1 MIQLK
6 LEANGKYYYYDP
18 LEKLIIPNGYQLNE
32 NLQHQETQVSLRI
45 AYDSE
50 LHKILVENQNIP
62 AKLIDDNKI
71 LFTGT
76 IDSGISWTDNGNP
89 EPLDCFN
96 ITIFDNSGKL
106 QATTESEF
114 AMINKSLTEIIVA
127 ICDKCG
133 IICSRTTFPVDDP
146 IVPVFILP
154 VEKEF
159 YQPLSDLLF
168 EYGYAFG
175 FDNNGYFGLINL
187 AQPQSTTFHDDL
199 YEGVKFSRT
208 KKKYTGLSVTYG
220 QLVQKNNEQVF
231 FEGGDLD
238 AENKILPIV
247 IQPGAYYPWESDP
260 IIEADEGQVFQQF
273 AAGFAE
279 EKTLYNGE
287 KKYQRNNNSK
297 LIYTTNHELVQD
309 FSSNLTVDRK
319 EFSFTQ
325 ASIRFHNKSTTD
337 ATLKQLAIRATAYY
351 RQDQQIIL
359 GSGKKFEYQTNYLYD
374 KAKTDAF
381 VEILKKYFLGGNFK
395 ITFKTDAEFTP
406 GTKTKLN
413 TGLSGIT
420 ADVLILSCEK
430 DFDNENYTI
439 NAITIQDISLDE
451 KKYQTQKSMTAD
463 QRIQRTEY
471 TTTSIKTIQEEYY
484 QSTSRT
490 ELIGGKW
497 QTTPPTPST
506 NTYIWTRTH
515 FIYNDGSEVTTD
527 PISVSGEN
535 GDNLESVDVE
545 YAQNKSRTTAPT
557 TGWQTTAPTAKD
569 GYYTW
574 SRTKIKLKDKD
585 ATYTD
590 AVCITGDKG
599 NTGAKGEQGVKGE
612 QGAKGDKGDTGAKGD
627 KGATGEQGVRGSLEF
642 SGTEINSISDI
653 TEATYT
659 ITTASTGITSATM
672 PILVGDTYINVTTQD
687 VWICSTAGTPT
698 TAKWKYQGRRC
709 SDKDDSNK
717 FRMFTPA
724 TDNGTIPITATKSV
738 VKGEN
743 PFGKI
748 DDLLKITNTNGFA
761 ASTYTPYNKRTKI
774 DPKKTYRHVT
784 YIKQEDANYT
794 DLIGIERW
802 QTENSYCLSLSGS
815 PIDSAYFTSA
825 NNFGTLG
832 RWYMIVGYIV
842 ANGTT
847 TAPTDSGVYDMVT
860 KQKVREVTNY
870 QWKPNITHCT
880 NSGCLIRYTGSS
892 STKTG
897 TAYLYDVRLDEVN
910 GTEPTLNE
918 LLNLDTTTKSKG
930 TWKASTI
937 YNTGDIVYLN
947 GNSYICTTN
956 HTSGTSFST
965 TNWNLVASK
974 GADGKNAVSMTSAT
988 TPNGEYN
995 GQIGIW
1001 QGQVYSWNGTS
1012 WMLTSGMLPTDP
1024 VLHYSFDDMP
1034 DLPEGTNIFTGVLTG
1049 HTFSKEDI
1057 KGGYRFTLNGTD
1069 PYVQFRTVREAF
1081 DSLALCYR
1089 QKAISKTG
1097 GVYIAESYIFY
1108 TDGSFFSI
1116 KNYIPT
1122 PTKAENIVKTIIPCD
1137 RTKKIDFVRLDMFAG
1152 EGHSAVIDVTDIYI
1166 GDASY
1171 TTPVI
1176 DNTGNNYNATDVKG
1190 LVTKGVSGNSLRS
1203 FSAIDTGFTTKTLP
1217 LSANWSYSMWVN
1229 LESSRLLSKANEYG
1243 DYNAT
1248 YSGMATMLFGVNNT
1262 YNSYGIEILCD
1273 NMFSGTKTVAVK
1285 VFERNRNSSE
1295 QKSYVISSK
1304 IVDKGFVNITVSR
1317 DDSNTKIYCDGL
1329 FVGSFSKIKTDLEI
1343 DKVIGINVAGFQRS
1357 YYRTRPTDFVI
1368 DDFQIFDRPLSDQ
1381 EVLGLYLARG
1391 NTPKQYTMADY
1402 QLDNSSGK
1410 YYGYE
1415 KPAVPFKNDTYLNTT
1430 TGYLY
1435 EYDGVKWVAIT
1446 DVTDSRYNQA
1456 VNDMVA
1462 FAENNPTL
1470 PFLTARNAW
1479 IERLAVDGL
1488 LANKIATQELKIR
1501 DGGSIHS
1508 DNYNGTIQD
1517 GVITESGTEGWAIDS
1532 TGTAEFNNGVIKT
1545 PELNF
1550 YGVSGV
1556 QNNKIE
1562 DAFFLKSLFSDFG
1575 GGVYD
1580 NHIFRSNGVNT
1591 DLLFISS
1598 YIGTSYEMSFSGTL
1612 SVYLAKY
1619 ENIFIGVSCKSV
1631 TFKIVKTKVI
1641 RNKKSA
1647 FPSYTH
1653 EVMATQAFTENYSNN
1668 WVCGVSNKIIN
1679 INVDEGDLITCY
1691 IEGLY
1696 SGPLFEAATMY
1707 ANSITGDGM
1716 FTHESAMF
1724 LGKTNTLVKKLLL
1737 PSESV
1742 FNSAIIATKAS
1753 DINNIQGVGNFA
1765 KYVLIGNVLIQ
1776 WGQTLSYTVPPGRRF
1791 EEIINLPIA
1800 YISSGDVLGSG
1811 ATGLSGYN
1819 VIMSSSA
1826 KAVDGGVEYNESW
1839 ASRTNSSFKIRA
1851 YNRFENTTIEKWSLR
1866 WLTIGYIN

>member
-6 LEANGKYYYYDP
+6 LEANSKYYYYDP

-62 AKLIDDNKI
+62 AKLIDDDKI

-133 IICSRTTFPVDDP
+133 IVCRRTTFPVDDP

-154 VEKEF
+154 AEKEF

-199 YEGVKFSRT
+199 YTGVKFSRT

-220 QLVQKNNEQVF
+220 QLVKKNNEQVF

-297 LIYTTNHELVQD
+297 LIYTINHELVQD
-309 FSSNLTVDRK
+309 FSDNLTVDRK

-325 ASIRFHNKSTTD
+325 ASIRFHNSSTTD

-351 RQDQQIIL
+351 RQEQQIIL
-359 GSGKKFEYQTNYLYD
+359 GSGKKFEYQTNYIYD

-381 VEILKKYFLGGNFK
+381 VETLKKYFLGGNFK
-395 ITFKTDAEFTP
+395 ITFKTDTEFIP

-439 NAITIQDISLDE
+439 NAITIQDIILDE

-463 QRIQRTEY
+463 QLIQRTEY
-471 TTTSIKTIQEEYY
+471 TTTAIKTIQEEYY

-515 FIYNDGSEVTTD
+515 FIYNDGTEVTTA

-545 YAQNKSRTTAPT
+545 YAQTQSRTTAPT
-557 TGWQTTAPTAKD
+557 TGWQTTAPTTKD

-599 NTGAKGEQGVKGE
+599 EQGVKGDKGDKGEQGV
-612 QGAKGDKGDTGAKGD
+612 KGD

-642 SGTEINSISDI
+642 SGPEINAISDI

-687 VWICSTAGTPT
+687 VWICSTSGTPT

-709 SDKDDSNK
+709 SDKDDSNR

-724 TDNGTIPITATKSV
+724 TDNGTMQNSLTKSV

-748 DDLLKITNTNGFA
+748 DDLLKITNTNA
-761 ASTYTPYNKRTKI
+761 TSISNYTPYYRRTKI

-784 YIKQEDANYT
+784 YIKQEDANYI
-794 DLIGIERW
+794 DFIGITRW
-802 QTENSYCLSLSGS
+802 GIENFFCLSLSGS
-815 PIDSAYFTSA
+815 PIDAAYFTSA
-825 NNFGTLG
+825 SNFGTLG
-832 RWYMIVGYIV
+832 RWYMVVGYIV

-847 TAPTDSGVYDMVT
+847 TAPADSGVYDMVT
-860 KQKVREVTNY
+860 KQKVRNVLNY
-870 QWKPNITHCT
+870 QWKPNVTYC
-880 NSGCLIRYTGSS
+880 NNNGCLIRYTGGASA
-892 STKTG
+892 TTG

-930 TWKASTI
+930 TWAASTI
-937 YNTGDIVYLN
+937 YNTGDIVYIN
-947 GNSYICTTN
+947 GNSYICTAN

-965 TNWNLVASK
+965 TNWNLIASK
-974 GADGKNAVSMTSAT
+974 GADGKDGADGKNAISMTSAT

-1001 QGQVYSWNGTS
+1001 QGQVYQWNGTG
-1012 WMLTSGMLPTDP
+1012 WMLTSGILPTAP
-1024 VLHYSFDDMP
+1024 VLHYSFDELP
-1034 DLPEGTNIFTGVLTG
+1034 DLPDGTSILALTNG
-1049 HTFSKEDI
+1049 KTYDQINNWSI
-1057 KGGYRFTLNGTD
+1057 NGTILKEN
-1069 PYVQFRTVREAF
+1069 VNGNIRITSQVVNSGVFFRATSATANDVV
-1081 DSLALCYR
+1081 
-1089 QKAISKTG
+1089 K
-1097 GVYIAESYIFY
+1097 
-1108 TDGSFFSI
+1108 I
-1116 KNYIPT
+1116 KI
-1122 PTKAENIVKTIIPCD
+1122 KTISGTI
-1137 RTKKIDFVRLDMFAG
+1137 RNFGIEGYNTISNYESG
-1152 EGHSAVIDVTDIYI
+1152 EYVFPFDDSHKTFICYGNEGSVFEIEQLYI
-1166 GDASY
+1166 GDTSY
-1171 TTPVI
+1171 STPII
-1176 DNTGNNYNATDVKG
+1176 DNSGNNYNATT
-1190 LVTKGVSGNSLRS
+1190 TKGFSVQGISGKGYRTVTQGGVVAKPPFLLDSQFEYTVSAWVKRY
-1203 FSAIDTGFTTKTLP
+1203 DT
-1217 LSANWSYSMWVN
+1217 S
-1229 LESSRLLSKANEYG
+1229 
-1243 DYNAT
+1243 
-1248 YSGMATMLFGVNNT
+1248 
-1262 YNSYGIEILCD
+1262 
-1273 NMFSGTKTVAVK
+1273 VAVANNWDRYQISTFFLILHNYSEYQLDSRVDVYTK
-1285 VFERNRNSSE
+1285 EGEVNRYIAQLELPPKGEWFHYVAVVKDGTAAVYINGKHRNFKLEYKTTNFNKNTPNLLQIGKYYGETGYLIFDSE
-1295 QKSYVISSK
+1295 
-1304 IVDKGFVNITVSR
+1304 F
-1317 DDSNTKIYCDGL
+1317 
-1329 FVGSFSKIKTDLEI
+1329 
-1343 DKVIGINVAGFQRS
+1343 
-1357 YYRTRPTDFVI
+1357 
-1368 DDFQIFDRPLSDQ
+1368 DDFQIFDRALSEQ

-1415 KPAVPFKNDTYLNTT
+1415 KPAVPFLHDTYLNTT

-1446 DVTDSRYNQA
+1446 DVSDSRYNQA

-1462 FAENNPTL
+1462 FAAENPDL

-1479 IERLAVDGL
+1479 IKRLAVDGL
-1488 LANKIATQELKIR
+1488 LANEIATQELILR
-1501 DGGSIHS
+1501 
-1508 DNYNGTIQD
+1508 
-1517 GVITESGTEGWAIDS
+1517 E
-1532 TGTAEFNNGVIKT
+1532 NGVIKSSNYVEGQSGFLIT
-1545 PELNF
+1545 SDGNAEF
-1550 YGVSGV
+1550 YKGRFRGGLGNIKRLSTTNSIRLKVSGV
-1556 QNNKIE
+1556 TRLI
-1562 DAFFLKSLFSDFG
+1562 
-1575 GGVYD
+1575 
-1580 NHIFRSNGVNT
+1580 IFQQILIRGSGLPLSNELGRPIA
-1591 DLLFISS
+1591 DLLLTERID
-1598 YIGTSYEMSFSGTL
+1598 YKAGTVAMSGRRTS
-1612 SVYLAKY
+1612 
-1619 ENIFIGVSCKSV
+1619 
-1631 TFKIVKTKVI
+1631 
-1641 RNKKSA
+1641 
-1647 FPSYTH
+1647 
-1653 EVMATQAFTENYSNN
+1653 M
-1668 WVCGVSNKIIN
+1668 
-1679 INVDEGDLITCY
+1679 
-1691 IEGLY
+1691 
-1696 SGPLFEAATMY
+1696 
-1707 ANSITGDGM
+1707 TGD
-1716 FTHESAMF
+1716 FF
-1724 LGKTNTLVKKLLL
+1724 
-1737 PSESV
+1737 
-1742 FNSAIIATKAS
+1742 
-1753 DINNIQGVGNFA
+1753 
-1765 KYVLIGNVLIQ
+1765 
-1776 WGQTLSYTVPPGRRF
+1776 
-1791 EEIINLPIA
+1791 
-1800 YISSGDVLGSG
+1800 
-1811 ATGLSGYN
+1811 
-1819 VIMSSSA
+1819 
-1826 KAVDGGVEYNESW
+1826 
-1839 ASRTNSSFKIRA
+1839 
-1851 YNRFENTTIEKWSLR
+1851 TTIEAVNTLNEEGWIFPEIILQEPSTGEYEYWGCFEQLGPENI
-1866 WLTIGYIN
+1866 LIED

>member
-18 LEKLIIPNGYQLNE
+18 LEKLIIPSGYQLNE

-62 AKLIDDNKI
+62 AKLVDDDKI

-89 EPLDCFN
+89 EPLECFN

-114 AMINKSLTEIIVA
+114 AMINRSLTEIIVA

-133 IICSRTTFPVDDP
+133 IVCSRTTFPVDDP

-154 VEKEF
+154 AEKEF

-187 AQPQSTTFHDDL
+187 TQPQSTTFHDDL

-260 IIEADEGQVFQQF
+260 IIEEDEGQVYQQF

-287 KKYQRNNNSK
+287 KKYQRSNNSK
-297 LIYTTNHELVQD
+297 LIYTTNHELVPD
-309 FSSNLTVDRK
+309 YSDNLTVDRK

-325 ASIRFHNKSTTD
+325 ASIRFHNTSTTD

-351 RQDQQIIL
+351 RQEQQIIL

-381 VEILKKYFLGGNFK
+381 VETLKKYFLGGNFK

-406 GTKTKLN
+406 GTKIKLN
-413 TGLSGIT
+413 TGLSGIS

-471 TTTSIKTIQEEYY
+471 TTTAIKIIQEEYY

-497 QTTPPTPST
+497 QITPPTPST

-515 FIYNDGSEVTTD
+515 FIYNDGTEVTTD

-535 GDNLESVDVE
+535 GDNLESVDIE
-545 YAQNKSRTTAPT
+545 YAQNQSRTTAPT
-557 TGWQTTAPTAKD
+557 TGWQTTAPTSKD

-574 SRTKIKLKDKD
+574 SRTKIKLKNEE

-599 NTGAKGEQGVKGE
+599 EQGV
-612 QGAKGDKGDTGAKGD
+612 KGD
-627 KGATGEQGVRGSLEF
+627 KGATGEQGLRGSLEF
-642 SGTEINSISDI
+642 SGTEINAISDI

-687 VWICSTAGTPT
+687 VWICSTTGTPT

-724 TDNGTIPITATKSV
+724 TDNGAMQNSLTKSV

-748 DDLLKITNTNGFA
+748 DDLLKITNTNA
-761 ASTYTPYNKRTKI
+761 TSHSKYTPYYRRTKI
-774 DPKKTYRHVT
+774 DSKKTYRHVT
-784 YIKQEDANYT
+784 YIKQEDANYI
-794 DLIGIERW
+794 DYIGIASWEV
-802 QTENSYCLSLSGS
+802 ENFFCLSLSGS
-815 PIDSAYFTSA
+815 PINSAYFTSA
-825 NNFGTLG
+825 INFGTLG
-832 RWYMIVGYIV
+832 RWYMVVGYIV

-847 TAPTDSGVYDMVT
+847 TAPADSGIYDMVT
-860 KQKVREVTNY
+860 KQKVGDVNNF
-870 QWKPNITHCT
+870 QWKPNVTYC
-880 NSGCLIRYTGSS
+880 NNNGCLIRYTEGA

-910 GTEPTLNE
+910 GKEPTLNE

-930 TWKASTI
+930 TWKASTV

-947 GNSYICTTN
+947 GNSYICTAN

-965 TNWNLVASK
+965 TNWNLIASK
-974 GADGKNAVSMTSAT
+974 GADGKNAITMTSAT

-1001 QGQVYSWNGTS
+1001 QGQVYQWNGTG
-1012 WMLTSGMLPTDP
+1012 WMLTSGILPTDP
-1024 VLHYSFDDMP
+1024 VLHYSFDDLPNFP
-1034 DLPEGTNIFTGVLTG
+1034 DGGNIVYAKDKNWTGTDSFTGNATISVENGCLVLDG
-1049 HTFSKEDI
+1049 
-1057 KGGYRFTLNGTD
+1057 KGIDSYAYRFFVTHSNCYVKIKMSYDTSGSVKVYENVTGDSFLTTLNFAANEEKTVILKLSNNNRLVGFS
-1069 PYVQFRTVREAF
+1069 QFSGKITVKE
-1081 DSLALCYR
+1081 L
-1089 QKAISKTG
+1089 
-1097 GVYIAESYIFY
+1097 
-1108 TDGSFFSI
+1108 
-1116 KNYIPT
+1116 
-1122 PTKAENIVKTIIPCD
+1122 
-1137 RTKKIDFVRLDMFAG
+1137 
-1152 EGHSAVIDVTDIYI
+1152 YI

-1171 TTPVI
+1171 TTPII
-1176 DNTGNNYNATDVKG
+1176 DNSGNNHTATDVKG
-1190 LVTKGVSGNSLRS
+1190 LVTKGVSGKCFNFNGVNSSFITQAPSLGGEIS
-1203 FSAIDTGFTTKTLP
+1203 FSFWIKLQNKGHTGTICQSCLIVGAGFSIFYLENIIRFDYGGSQAKFGNFVPEMEKLYHITITQSATQKTLF
-1217 LSANWSYSMWVN
+1217 V
-1229 LESSRLLSKANEYG
+1229 
-1243 DYNAT
+1243 D
-1248 YSGMATMLFGVNNT
+1248 GVKIQQIT
-1262 YNSYGIEILCD
+1262 
-1273 NMFSGTKTVAVK
+1273 
-1285 VFERNRNSSE
+1285 
-1295 QKSYVISSK
+1295 SK
-1304 IVDKGFVNITVSR
+1304 IL
-1317 DDSNTKIYCDGL
+1317 NTEYSQYMWFGL
-1329 FVGSFSKIKTDLEI
+1329 SGNNANK
-1343 DKVIGINVAGFQRS
+1343 
-1357 YYRTRPTDFVI
+1357 PTLSGNPLQCSL
-1368 DDFQIFDRPLSDQ
+1368 DDFKIFDRALSDQ

-1415 KPAVPFKNDTYLNTT
+1415 KPAVPFKNDTYLDTT

-1446 DVTDSRYNQA
+1446 DVSDSRYNQA
-1456 VNDMVA
+1456 VNDMIA

-1479 IERLAVDGL
+1479 IERLAVNGL
-1488 LANKIATQELKIR
+1488 LANKIATQKLILRENGAIK
-1501 DGGSIHS
+1501 SS
-1508 DNYNGTIQD
+1508 NYVEG
-1517 GVITESGTEGWAIDS
+1517 ESGFLINS
-1532 TGTAEFNNGVIKT
+1532 NGTAEFHTGRFRGGLGTVLKLSETDIVELKFHGIKRI
-1545 PELNF
+1545 
-1550 YGVSGV
+1550 S
-1556 QNNKIE
+1556 
-1562 DAFFLKSLFSDFG
+1562 
-1575 GGVYD
+1575 
-1580 NHIFRSNGVNT
+1580 IFREIITSSNNSPISNELGRPVGE
-1591 DLLFISS
+1591 LLLTERID
-1598 YIGTSYEMSFSGTL
+1598 YKSGTTEIYSRTTTAAGRLYDYVEISMGTDGNWKFPILEFDPPQL
-1612 SVYLAKY
+1612 S
-1619 ENIFIGVSCKSV
+1619 S
-1631 TFKIVKTKVI
+1631 
-1641 RNKKSA
+1641 
-1647 FPSYTH
+1647 
-1653 EVMATQAFTENYSNN
+1653 
-1668 WVCGVSNKIIN
+1668 
-1679 INVDEGDLITCY
+1679 
-1691 IEGLY
+1691 
-1696 SGPLFEAATMY
+1696 
-1707 ANSITGDGM
+1707 
-1716 FTHESAMF
+1716 
-1724 LGKTNTLVKKLLL
+1724 
-1737 PSESV
+1737 
-1742 FNSAIIATKAS
+1742 
-1753 DINNIQGVGNFA
+1753 
-1765 KYVLIGNVLIQ
+1765 
-1776 WGQTLSYTVPPGRRF
+1776 LSYVYWGCIEQIGP
-1791 EEIINLPIA
+1791 EE
-1800 YISSGDVLGSG
+1800 VQ
-1811 ATGLSGYN
+1811 
-1819 VIMSSSA
+1819 
-1826 KAVDGGVEYNESW
+1826 
-1839 ASRTNSSFKIRA
+1839 
-1851 YNRFENTTIEKWSLR
+1851 
-1866 WLTIGYIN
+1866 

>member
-6 LEANGKYYYYDP
+6 LEANSKYYYYDP

-62 AKLIDDNKI
+62 AKLIDGDKI

-89 EPLDCFN
+89 EPLECFN
-96 ITIFDNSGKL
+96 ITIFDNTGKL

-133 IICSRTTFPVDDP
+133 IVCSRTNFPADDP

-154 VEKEF
+154 AEKEF

-187 AQPQSTTFHDDL
+187 AQPQSATFNEDL
-199 YEGVKFSRT
+199 YAGVKFSRT

-309 FSSNLTVDRK
+309 YSDNLTVDRK

-325 ASIRFHNKSTTD
+325 ASIRFHNTSASD

-351 RQDQQIIL
+351 RQEQQIIL

-395 ITFKTDAEFTP
+395 ITFKTDVEFTP
-406 GTKTKLN
+406 GTKTKIN

-430 DFDNENYTI
+430 DFDNENYTV

-451 KKYQTQKSMTAD
+451 KKYQTQKSMTPD
-463 QRIQRTEY
+463 QLIQRTEF
-471 TTTSIKTIQEEYY
+471 TTTAIKTIQEEYY
-484 QSTSRT
+484 LSTSRT

-497 QTTPPTPST
+497 QTTPPTPSA
-506 NTYIWTRTH
+506 NTYIWTRTQ
-515 FIYNDGSEVTTD
+515 FIYDDGTEVTTD

-535 GDNLESVDVE
+535 GDNIESVDVE
-545 YAQNKSRTTAPT
+545 YAQNQSRTTAPT

-574 SRTKIKLKDKD
+574 SRTKLKLKNED

-599 NTGAKGEQGVKGE
+599 
-612 QGAKGDKGDTGAKGD
+612 D
-627 KGATGEQGVRGSLEF
+627 QGVRGSLEF
-642 SGTEINSISDI
+642 SGTEINAISNI

-709 SDKDDSNK
+709 SDKDDSNR

-724 TDNGTIPITATKSV
+724 TDNGTMQSSLTKSV

-748 DDLLKITNTNGFA
+748 DDLLKITNTNGIA
-761 ASTYTPYNKRTKI
+761 YSKYTPYSRRTKI

-784 YIKQEDANYT
+784 YIKQEDVNYI
-794 DLIGIERW
+794 DVIGIGEW
-802 QTENSYCLSLSGS
+802 EKENSFCLSLSGS
-815 PIDSAYFTSA
+815 TINSAYFTNA

-832 RWYMIVGYIV
+832 RWYMVVGYIV

-847 TAPTDSGVYDMVT
+847 TAPSDSGVYDMVT
-860 KQKVREVTNY
+860 KQKVRRVENY
-870 QWKPNITHCT
+870 QWKPNVTYCT
-880 NSGCLIRYTGSS
+880 NSGCLIRYTDSA

-930 TWKASTI
+930 TWTASTI

-947 GNSYICTTN
+947 GNSYICTVN

-965 TNWNLVASK
+965 TNWNLIASK
-974 GADGKNAVSMTSAT
+974 GADGKNAITLTSAT

-1012 WMLTSGMLPTDP
+1012 WVLTSGILPTDP
-1024 VLHYSFDDMP
+1024 VLHYSFDDLP
-1034 DLPEGTNIFTGVLTG
+1034 DLPDGTSVIN
-1049 HTFSKEDI
+1049 KD
-1057 KGGYRFTLNGTD
+1057 KN
-1069 PYVQFRTVREAF
+1069 F
-1081 DSLALCYR
+1081 D
-1089 QKAISKTG
+1089 
-1097 GVYIAESYIFY
+1097 
-1108 TDGSFFSI
+1108 
-1116 KNYIPT
+1116 
-1122 PTKAENIVKTIIPCD
+1122 
-1137 RTKKIDFVRLDMFAG
+1137 
-1152 EGHSAVIDVTDIYI
+1152 
-1166 GDASY
+1166 
-1171 TTPVI
+1171 
-1176 DNTGNNYNATDVKG
+1176 
-1190 LVTKGVSGNSLRS
+1190 VS
-1203 FSAIDTGFTTKTLP
+1203 
-1217 LSANWSYSMWVN
+1217 
-1229 LESSRLLSKANEYG
+1229 
-1243 DYNAT
+1243 
-1248 YSGMATMLFGVNNT
+1248 
-1262 YNSYGIEILCD
+1262 
-1273 NMFSGTKTVAVK
+1273 
-1285 VFERNRNSSE
+1285 
-1295 QKSYVISSK
+1295 
-1304 IVDKGFVNITVSR
+1304 
-1317 DDSNTKIYCDGL
+1317 
-1329 FVGSFSKIKTDLEI
+1329 
-1343 DKVIGINVAGFQRS
+1343 
-1357 YYRTRPTDFVI
+1357 
-1368 DDFQIFDRPLSDQ
+1368 
-1381 EVLGLYLARG
+1381 
-1391 NTPKQYTMADY
+1391 
-1402 QLDNSSGK
+1402 
-1410 YYGYE
+1410 
-1415 KPAVPFKNDTYLNTT
+1415 DTYL
-1430 TGYLY
+1430 L
-1435 EYDGVKWVAIT
+1435 
-1446 DVTDSRYNQA
+1446 R
-1456 VNDMVA
+1456 
-1462 FAENNPTL
+1462 
-1470 PFLTARNAW
+1470 
-1479 IERLAVDGL
+1479 
-1488 LANKIATQELKIR
+1488 
-1501 DGGSIHS
+1501 
-1508 DNYNGTIQD
+1508 
-1517 GVITESGTEGWAIDS
+1517 
-1532 TGTAEFNNGVIKT
+1532 GTA
-1545 PELNF
+1545 
-1550 YGVSGV
+1550 S
-1556 QNNKIE
+1556 
-1562 DAFFLKSLFSDFG
+1562 
-1575 GGVYD
+1575 
-1580 NHIFRSNGVNT
+1580 
-1591 DLLFISS
+1591 
-1598 YIGTSYEMSFSGTL
+1598 
-1612 SVYLAKY
+1612 
-1619 ENIFIGVSCKSV
+1619 
-1631 TFKIVKTKVI
+1631 
-1641 RNKKSA
+1641 
-1647 FPSYTH
+1647 
-1653 EVMATQAFTENYSNN
+1653 
-1668 WVCGVSNKIIN
+1668 
-1679 INVDEGDLITCY
+1679 
-1691 IEGLY
+1691 
-1696 SGPLFEAATMY
+1696 
-1707 ANSITGDGM
+1707 
-1716 FTHESAMF
+1716 
-1724 LGKTNTLVKKLLL
+1724 
-1737 PSESV
+1737 
-1742 FNSAIIATKAS
+1742 
-1753 DINNIQGVGNFA
+1753 
-1765 KYVLIGNVLIQ
+1765 
-1776 WGQTLSYTVPPGRRF
+1776 
-1791 EEIINLPIA
+1791 
-1800 YISSGDVLGSG
+1800 
-1811 ATGLSGYN
+1811 
-1819 VIMSSSA
+1819 
-1826 KAVDGGVEYNESW
+1826 
-1839 ASRTNSSFKIRA
+1839 
-1851 YNRFENTTIEKWSLR
+1851 IEKSEILSF
-1866 WLTIGYIN
+1866 YFDC

>member
-18 LEKLIIPNGYQLNE
+18 LEKLIIPNGYQINE

-62 AKLIDDNKI
+62 AKLIDDDKI

-89 EPLDCFN
+89 EPLECFN
-96 ITIFDNSGKL
+96 ITIFDNTGKL

-133 IICSRTTFPVDDP
+133 IVCSRTTFPEEDP

-154 VEKEF
+154 AEKEF

-309 FSSNLTVDRK
+309 FSDNLTVDRK

-325 ASIRFHNKSTTD
+325 ASVRFHNTSTTD

-351 RQDQQIIL
+351 RQEQQIIL

-374 KAKTDAF
+374 KEKTDAF

-471 TTTSIKTIQEEYY
+471 TTTAIKTIQEEYY

-515 FIYNDGSEVTTD
+515 FIYNDGTEVTTD

-535 GDNLESVDVE
+535 GDNIESVDVE
-545 YAQNKSRTTAPT
+545 YSQNQSRTTAPT

-574 SRTKIKLKDKD
+574 SRTKIKLKNEV
-585 ATYTD
+585 AIYTD

-599 NTGAKGEQGVKGE
+599 EQGVKGDKGEQGV
-612 QGAKGDKGDTGAKGD
+612 KGDKGDTGAKGVKGD
-627 KGATGEQGVRGSLEF
+627 KGDTGAKGVRGSLEF
-642 SGTEINSISDI
+642 SGTEINAISDI

-709 SDKDDSNK
+709 SDKDDSNR

-724 TDNGTIPITATKSV
+724 TDNGSMQNTLTKSV

-748 DDLLKITNTNGFA
+748 DDLLKITNTKGIA
-761 ASTYTPYNKRTKI
+761 ASNYTPYNKRTKI

-794 DLIGIERW
+794 DYIGIAGY
-802 QTENSYCLSLSGS
+802 QSENSFCLSLSGS
-815 PIDSAYFTSA
+815 PISGAYFIKT

-832 RWYMIVGYIV
+832 KWYMVVGYIV

-860 KQKVREVTNY
+860 KQKVRDVTNF
-870 QWKPNITHCT
+870 QWKPNVTYCT
-880 NSGCLIRYTGSS
+880 NSGCLIRYSESAATKIGS
-892 STKTG
+892 
-897 TAYLYDVRLDEVN
+897 AYLYDVRLDEVN

-930 TWKASTI
+930 TWKASTV

-947 GNSYICTTN
+947 GNSYICTAN

-965 TNWNLVASK
+965 TNWNLIASK
-974 GADGKNAVSMTSAT
+974 GADGKDGADGKNAVTMTSAT

-1001 QGQVYSWNGTS
+1001 QGQLYKWNGTS
-1012 WMLTSGMLPTDP
+1012 WVLTSGILPTDP
-1024 VLHYSFDDMP
+1024 VLHYSFDDLP
-1034 DLPEGTNIFTGVLTG
+1034 DGT
-1049 HTFSKEDI
+1049 S
-1057 KGGYRFTLNGTD
+1057 
-1069 PYVQFRTVREAF
+1069 
-1081 DSLALCYR
+1081 
-1089 QKAISKTG
+1089 
-1097 GVYIAESYIFY
+1097 
-1108 TDGSFFSI
+1108 
-1116 KNYIPT
+1116 
-1122 PTKAENIVKTIIPCD
+1122 
-1137 RTKKIDFVRLDMFAG
+1137 
-1152 EGHSAVIDVTDIYI
+1152 VI
-1166 GDASY
+1166 
-1171 TTPVI
+1171 I

-1190 LVTKGVSGNSLRS
+1190 LVTKGISGKGFYFNGVNSSFLTRAPSLGGEISFSFWIKLQNKGYTGTICQSRLVVGEGFSIFYFNNILRFDYCGGQARFDKFVPEIEKLYHIVITQSATDKTLFVDGVKIQQVASSLADAEYSQYMWFGLSGNS
-1203 FSAIDTGFTTKTLP
+1203 ANKPTLSNNP
-1217 LSANWSYSMWVN
+1217 L
-1229 LESSRLLSKANEYG
+1229 
-1243 DYNAT
+1243 
-1248 YSGMATMLFGVNNT
+1248 
-1262 YNSYGIEILCD
+1262 
-1273 NMFSGTKTVAVK
+1273 
-1285 VFERNRNSSE
+1285 
-1295 QKSYVISSK
+1295 Q
-1304 IVDKGFVNITVSR
+1304 
-1317 DDSNTKIYCDGL
+1317 
-1329 FVGSFSKIKTDLEI
+1329 GSL
-1343 DKVIGINVAGFQRS
+1343 
-1357 YYRTRPTDFVI
+1357 
-1368 DDFQIFDRPLSDQ
+1368 DDFQIFDRALSDQ

-1391 NTPKQYTMADY
+1391 NTPKQYTFADY

-1415 KPAVPFKNDTYLNTT
+1415 KPAVPFLHDTYLNTT

-1435 EYDGVKWVAIT
+1435 EYNGVKWGAIT

-1462 FAENNPTL
+1462 FATNNPTL

-1479 IERLAVDGL
+1479 LERLAVDGL
-1488 LANKIATQELKIR
+1488 LANKIATQELILQEKGAIKSSNYVEGESGFLINSNGNAEFYTGR
-1501 DGGSIHS
+1501 FRGGL
-1508 DNYNGTIQD
+1508 GTILKLSETD
-1517 GVITESGTEGWAIDS
+1517 IVELKFHGIKRITIFREIITSSNDSPISNELGRPVGELLLTERIDYKSGTTEIYSRTTTAAGRLYDYVEIS
-1532 TGTAEFNNGVIKT
+1532 MGTDGNWKFPILEFD
-1545 PELNF
+1545 PP
-1550 YGVSGV
+1550 
-1556 QNNKIE
+1556 
-1562 DAFFLKSLFSDFG
+1562 SL
-1575 GGVYD
+1575 
-1580 NHIFRSNGVNT
+1580 
-1591 DLLFISS
+1591 SS
-1598 YIGTSYEMSFSGTL
+1598 
-1612 SVYLAKY
+1612 
-1619 ENIFIGVSCKSV
+1619 
-1631 TFKIVKTKVI
+1631 
-1641 RNKKSA
+1641 
-1647 FPSYTH
+1647 
-1653 EVMATQAFTENYSNN
+1653 
-1668 WVCGVSNKIIN
+1668 
-1679 INVDEGDLITCY
+1679 
-1691 IEGLY
+1691 
-1696 SGPLFEAATMY
+1696 
-1707 ANSITGDGM
+1707 
-1716 FTHESAMF
+1716 
-1724 LGKTNTLVKKLLL
+1724 
-1737 PSESV
+1737 
-1742 FNSAIIATKAS
+1742 
-1753 DINNIQGVGNFA
+1753 
-1765 KYVLIGNVLIQ
+1765 
-1776 WGQTLSYTVPPGRRF
+1776 LSYVYWGC
-1791 EEIINLPIA
+1791 
-1800 YISSGDVLGSG
+1800 
-1811 ATGLSGYN
+1811 
-1819 VIMSSSA
+1819 
-1826 KAVDGGVEYNESW
+1826 
-1839 ASRTNSSFKIRA
+1839 
-1851 YNRFENTTIEKWSLR
+1851 IEQ
-1866 WLTIGYIN
+1866 IGPEKVQ

>member
-6 LEANGKYYYYDP
+6 LEANSKYYYYDP

-62 AKLIDDNKI
+62 AKLIDDDKI
-71 LFTGT
+71 LFTGI

-89 EPLDCFN
+89 EPLECFN

-114 AMINKSLTEIIVA
+114 AMINKSLTEIIVS

-133 IICSRTTFPVDDP
+133 IVCSRTNFPVDDP

-154 VEKEF
+154 AEKEF

-187 AQPQSTTFHDDL
+187 AQPQSTTFYDDL
-199 YEGVKFSRT
+199 YTGVKFSRT

-247 IQPGAYYPWESDP
+247 IQPGTYYPWESDP

-309 FSSNLTVDRK
+309 FSDNLTVDRK

-325 ASIRFHNKSTTD
+325 ASIRFHNTSATD

-351 RQDQQIIL
+351 RQEQQIIL

-395 ITFKTDAEFTP
+395 ITFKTDTEFTP

-413 TGLSGIT
+413 TGISGIT

-451 KKYQTQKSMTAD
+451 KKYQTQKSMTPD
-463 QRIQRTEY
+463 QLIQRTEF
-471 TTTSIKTIQEEYY
+471 TTTAIKTIQEEYY
-484 QSTSRT
+484 LSTSRT

-497 QTTPPTPST
+497 QTTPPTPSA
-506 NTYIWTRTH
+506 NTYIWTRTQ
-515 FIYNDGSEVTTD
+515 FIYDDGTEVTTD

-535 GDNLESVDVE
+535 GDNIESVDVE
-545 YAQNKSRTTAPT
+545 YAQNQSRTTAPT

-574 SRTKIKLKDKD
+574 SRTKLKLKDKD

-599 NTGAKGEQGVKGE
+599 NTG
-612 QGAKGDKGDTGAKGD
+612 
-627 KGATGEQGVRGSLEF
+627 EQGVRGSLEF
-642 SGTEINSISDI
+642 SGTEINAISNI

-698 TAKWKYQGRRC
+698 TAKWKYHGRRC
-709 SDKDDSNK
+709 SDKDDTNR

-724 TDNGTIPITATKSV
+724 TDNGTMERTLTKSV

-748 DDLLKITNTNGFA
+748 DDLLKITNTKGTA
-761 ASTYTPYNKRTKI
+761 ASRYTPYNKRTKI

-794 DLIGIERW
+794 DFIGIARW
-802 QTENSYCLSLSGS
+802 ESENSFCLTLSGS
-815 PIDSAYFTSA
+815 PTNAAYFTSA

-847 TAPTDSGVYDMVT
+847 TAPDDSGIYDMVT
-860 KQKVREVTNY
+860 KQKVGKVTNY
-870 QWKPNITHCT
+870 QWKPNATYS
-880 NSGCLIRYTGSS
+880 NNNGCLIRYTGGASA
-892 STKTG
+892 TTG
-897 TAYLYDVRLDEVN
+897 TVYLYDVRLDEVN

-930 TWKASTI
+930 TWTASTV

-947 GNSYICTTN
+947 GNSYICTAN

-974 GADGKNAVSMTSAT
+974 GADGKNAITMTSAT

-1001 QGQVYSWNGTS
+1001 RGQIYSWNGTD
-1012 WMLTSGMLPTDP
+1012 WVLTSGILPTDA
-1024 VLHYSFDDMP
+1024 VLHYSFDELP
-1034 DLPEGTNIFTGVLTG
+1034 DIPNGTNNFTGVIVGNSST
-1049 HTFSKEDI
+1049 KEDI
-1057 KGGYRFTLNGTD
+1057 KGGYRFTLNGID
-1069 PYVQFRTVREAF
+1069 PYIHFRTNIGAVE
-1081 DSLALCYR
+1081 SLSLCYR

-1097 GVYIAESYIFY
+1097 GAYSNEAYVFYIDSSYSNIR
-1108 TDGSFFSI
+1108 
-1116 KNYIPT
+1116 NYIPV
-1122 PTKAENIVKTIIPCD
+1122 PTESENIVRAVIPCD
-1137 RTKKIDFVRLDMFAG
+1137 KTKTVAYIRLDMFAG
-1152 EGHSAVIDVTDIYI
+1152 EGQSAVIDVTDMYI

-1176 DNTGNNYNATDVKG
+1176 DNSGNNHNATEVKG
-1190 LVTKGVSGNSLRS
+1190 LVTKGVSGKALFWLKGKNAISCQNVVKNKNTNFS
-1203 FSAIDTGFTTKTLP
+1203 FAVWAKVTEIGEFGILGSRTGTLSNGWG
-1217 LSANWSYSMWVN
+1217 LIAGGIFY
-1229 LESSRLLSKANEYG
+1229 LSKNQLQFNAPVQIPKDNAFHLVVG
-1243 DYNAT
+1243 VYNNI
-1248 YSGMATMLFGVNNT
+1248 TMT
-1262 YNSYGIEILCD
+1262 SYLDGQ
-1273 NMFSGTKTVAVK
+1273 K
-1285 VFERNRNSSE
+1285 SSE
-1295 QKSYVISSK
+1295 RTITLFEGEQ
-1304 IVDKGFVNITVSR
+1304 DDDNIYLGAVFGGQG
-1317 DDSNTKIYCDGL
+1317 SNFDGSL
-1329 FVGSFSKIKTDLEI
+1329 
-1343 DKVIGINVAGFQRS
+1343 
-1357 YYRTRPTDFVI
+1357 
-1368 DDFQIFDRPLSDQ
+1368 DDFQIFDRALSDQ

-1415 KPAVPFKNDTYLNTT
+1415 KPAVPFKNDTYLDTT

-1435 EYDGVKWVAIT
+1435 EYDGINWVAIT
-1446 DVTDSRYNQA
+1446 DVSDPRYNQA
-1456 VNDMVA
+1456 INDMIA
-1462 FAENNPTL
+1462 FATENPDL
-1470 PFLTARNAW
+1470 PFITARNVW

-1488 LANKIATQELKIR
+1488 LANKIATKMLTVR
-1501 DGGSIHS
+1501 DKGVIKSE
-1508 DNYNGTIQD
+1508 NYNGTINEN
-1517 GVITESGTEGWAIDS
+1517 GNITAYGSAGWAID
-1532 TGTAEFNNGVIKT
+1532 
-1545 PELNF
+1545 
-1550 YGVSGV
+1550 
-1556 QNNKIE
+1556 NKG
-1562 DAFFLKSLFSDFG
+1562 KSDF
-1575 GGVYD
+1575 
-1580 NHIFRSNGVNT
+1580 
-1591 DLLFISS
+1591 
-1598 YIGTSYEMSFSGTL
+1598 
-1612 SVYLAKY
+1612 
-1619 ENIFIGVSCKSV
+1619 
-1631 TFKIVKTKVI
+1631 
-1641 RNKKSA
+1641 
-1647 FPSYTH
+1647 
-1653 EVMATQAFTENYSNN
+1653 
-1668 WVCGVSNKIIN
+1668 IN
-1679 INVDEGDLITCY
+1679 INATGGNFNNVSVSGFIGAKGLDFILDPGE
-1691 IEGLY
+1691 IEQ
-1696 SGPLFEAATMY
+1696 F
-1707 ANSITGDGM
+1707 
-1716 FTHESAMF
+1716 F
-1724 LGKTNTLVKKLLL
+1724 LSHIVQG
-1737 PSESV
+1737 
-1742 FNSAIIATKAS
+1742 
-1753 DINNIQGVGNFA
+1753 GVGGEHGQYIVIPFKGKV
-1765 KYVLIGNVLIQ
+1765 KYRMEMYDHSNTGIGN
-1776 WGQTLSYTVPPGRRF
+1776 TVYNFYLNGNIYKSFAYPKSDEWHIF
-1791 EEIINLPIA
+1791 EGEINLNF
-1800 YISSGDVLGSG
+1800 GDELKC
-1811 ATGLSGYN
+1811 
-1819 VIMSSSA
+1819 IMENA
-1826 KAVDGGVEYNESW
+1826 GGRVSY
-1839 ASRTNSSFKIRA
+1839 AFFYT
-1851 YNRFENTTIEKWSLR
+1851 RFYADSENYFLNM
-1866 WLTIGYIN
+1866 INKSQIKEIDE

>member
-6 LEANGKYYYYDP
+6 LEANSKYYYYDP

-32 NLQHQETQVSLRI
+32 NLQHQENQVSLRI

-62 AKLIDDNKI
+62 AKLVDGDKI

-127 ICDKCG
+127 ICDNCG
-133 IICSRTTFPVDDP
+133 IVCSRTTFPVDDP

-154 VEKEF
+154 EGKEF

-187 AQPQSTTFHDDL
+187 TQPQSATFHDDL
-199 YEGVKFSRT
+199 YTCVKFSRT

-220 QLVQKNNEQVF
+220 QLVQKNNEQIF

-309 FSSNLTVDRK
+309 FSDNLTVDRK

-325 ASIRFHNKSTTD
+325 ASIRFHNRSTTD

-351 RQDQQIIL
+351 RQEQQIIL

-463 QRIQRTEY
+463 QLIQRTEY
-471 TTTSIKTIQEEYY
+471 TTTAIKTIQEEYY
-484 QSTSRT
+484 LSTSRT

-497 QTTPPTPST
+497 QTIPPTPST
-506 NTYIWTRTH
+506 NTYIWTRTQ
-515 FIYNDGSEVTTD
+515 FIYNDGTEVTTD

-535 GDNLESVDVE
+535 GDNIDSVDVE
-545 YAQNKSRTTAPT
+545 YAQNQSRTTAPT
-557 TGWQTTAPTAKD
+557 IDWQTTAPTAKD

-574 SRTKIKLKDKD
+574 SRTKIKLKNKD

-599 NTGAKGEQGVKGE
+599 NTGEQGVKG
-612 QGAKGDKGDTGAKGD
+612 D
-627 KGATGEQGVRGSLEF
+627 TGEQGVRGSLEF

-687 VWICSTAGTPT
+687 VWICSTVGTPT

-709 SDKDDSNK
+709 SDKDDSNR

-724 TDNGTIPITATKSV
+724 TDNGTMQSSLTKSV

-748 DDLLKITNTNGFA
+748 DDLLKITNTNGTEN
-761 ASTYTPYNKRTKI
+761 SKYTPYNRRTKI
-774 DPKKTYRHVT
+774 DPKKTYRYVT

-794 DLIGIERW
+794 DYIGIATWES
-802 QTENSYCLSLSGS
+802 ENSFCLSLSGS
-815 PIDSAYFTSA
+815 PINSAYFTSA

-832 RWYMIVGYIV
+832 KWYMIVGYIV

-860 KQKVREVTNY
+860 KQKVRDVTNY
-870 QWKPNITHCT
+870 QWKSNVAYCT
-880 NSGCLIRYTGSS
+880 NSGCLIRYATSAS
-892 STKTG
+892 AKTG
-897 TAYLYDVRLDEVN
+897 TAFLYDIRLDEVN

-930 TWKASTI
+930 AWASSTV

-947 GNSYICTTN
+947 GNSYICTAN

-965 TNWNLVASK
+965 TNWNLIASK
-974 GADGKNAVSMTSAT
+974 GADGKNAITMTSAT
-988 TPNGEYN
+988 TPAGEYN

-1001 QGQVYSWNGTS
+1001 RGQVYQWNGTS
-1012 WMLTSGMLPTDP
+1012 WVLTSGLLPTDP
-1024 VLHYSFDDMP
+1024 VLHYSFDELP
-1034 DLPEGTNIFTGVLTG
+1034 DIPDGGTVIYAKNKDWVTTDSFLGTATTSVENGCLVLDGKGVDSYVFRGFATHSGCCLKIKMSYDTSGVVQVYENVTADSVLTTLKFAANEEKTVILKLSNNNRIVG
-1049 HTFSKEDI
+1049 LAGFKGKITIKE
-1057 KGGYRFTLNGTD
+1057 F
-1069 PYVQFRTVREAF
+1069 
-1081 DSLALCYR
+1081 
-1089 QKAISKTG
+1089 
-1097 GVYIAESYIFY
+1097 
-1108 TDGSFFSI
+1108 
-1116 KNYIPT
+1116 
-1122 PTKAENIVKTIIPCD
+1122 
-1137 RTKKIDFVRLDMFAG
+1137 
-1152 EGHSAVIDVTDIYI
+1152 YI
-1166 GDASY
+1166 GDAEY
-1171 TTPVI
+1171 KIPII
-1176 DNTGNNYNATDVKG
+1176 DNSGNDNNATATRGIVTHGINNNGLFLNNQVSGSSFKIPNNFTVSLWCKAENNTNG
-1190 LVTKGVSGNSLRS
+1190 LVQNIIYTNIPAFILRNGASWGNYLMYHVYTQKEDGSY
-1203 FSAIDTGFTTKTLP
+1203 DETGRPFIPNGGLLP
-1217 LSANWSYSMWVN
+1217 ANVWVN
-1229 LESSRLLSKANEYG
+1229 LVITKKDNIIKCYYNGELKKIDTRETGVLADHSS
-1243 DYNAT
+1243 
-1248 YSGMATMLFGVNNT
+1248 LFIGKETNT
-1262 YNSYGIEILCD
+1262 RGQ
-1273 NMFSGTKTVAVK
+1273 T
-1285 VFERNRNSSE
+1285 
-1295 QKSYVISSK
+1295 
-1304 IVDKGFVNITVSR
+1304 
-1317 DDSNTKIYCDGL
+1317 
-1329 FVGSFSKIKTDLEI
+1329 
-1343 DKVIGINVAGFQRS
+1343 
-1357 YYRTRPTDFVI
+1357 I
-1368 DDFQIFDRPLSDQ
+1368 DDLQIFNRALSDQ

-1391 NTPKQYTMADY
+1391 NTPKQYTFADY

-1415 KPAVPFKNDTYLNTT
+1415 KPAVPFKNDTYLDTT

-1446 DVTDSRYNQA
+1446 DVADPRYNQA
-1456 VNDMVA
+1456 INDMIA
-1462 FAENNPTL
+1462 FATENPNL
-1470 PFLTARNAW
+1470 PFITARNAW

-1501 DGGSIHS
+1501 DGGIIHS
-1508 DNYNGTIQD
+1508 DNYD
-1517 GVITESGTEGWAIDS
+1517 GVITDGSIESYGTQGWAIDYSGKSDFTNVHISGDSEFEGLLKQGTNFYVATSIKISRKTDGEYDIQCSNPEYNGKVFARLDGEMFVIILSGVKKPGQPHVWCNYASDKIS
-1532 TGTAEFNNGVIKT
+1532 TA
-1545 PELNF
+1545 PELNA
-1550 YGVSGV
+1550 S
-1556 QNNKIE
+1556 
-1562 DAFFLKSLFSDFG
+1562 
-1575 GGVYD
+1575 
-1580 NHIFRSNGVNT
+1580 T
-1591 DLLFISS
+1591 DLTEDFAMFGTNPKYQLLCRMSPVYGQILPTGVIRDYVMLFFTDMNNDKFIS
-1598 YIGTSYEMSFSGTL
+1598 
-1612 SVYLAKY
+1612 V
-1619 ENIFIGVSCKSV
+1619 
-1631 TFKIVKTKVI
+1631 
-1641 RNKKSA
+1641 
-1647 FPSYTH
+1647 
-1653 EVMATQAFTENYSNN
+1653 Q
-1668 WVCGVSNKIIN
+1668 
-1679 INVDEGDLITCY
+1679 
-1691 IEGLY
+1691 
-1696 SGPLFEAATMY
+1696 Y
-1707 ANSITGDGM
+1707 AD
-1716 FTHESAMF
+1716 
-1724 LGKTNTLVKKLLL
+1724 
-1737 PSESV
+1737 
-1742 FNSAIIATKAS
+1742 
-1753 DINNIQGVGNFA
+1753 
-1765 KYVLIGNVLIQ
+1765 
-1776 WGQTLSYTVPPGRRF
+1776 
-1791 EEIINLPIA
+1791 
-1800 YISSGDVLGSG
+1800 
-1811 ATGLSGYN
+1811 
-1819 VIMSSSA
+1819 
-1826 KAVDGGVEYNESW
+1826 
-1839 ASRTNSSFKIRA
+1839 
-1851 YNRFENTTIEKWSLR
+1851 
-1866 WLTIGYIN
+1866 LTIYYA

>member
-32 NLQHQETQVSLRI
+32 NLQHQEVQVSLRL
-45 AYDSE
+45 AYESE

-62 AKLIDDNKI
+62 AKLVDGDKI

-89 EPLDCFN
+89 EPLECFN

-114 AMINKSLTEIIVA
+114 AMINRPLTEIIDA

-133 IICSRTTFPVDDP
+133 IICNRTNFPVEDDP

-154 VEKEF
+154 AEKEF

-175 FDNNGYFGLINL
+175 FDNNGYFGLVNL
-187 AQPQSTTFHDDL
+187 AQPQSATFNEDL
-199 YEGVKFSRT
+199 YAGVKFSRT
-208 KKKYTGLSVTYG
+208 KKKYTGLSVIYG

-238 AENKILPIV
+238 SENKILPIV

-273 AAGFAE
+273 ATGFAE

-309 FSSNLTVDRK
+309 FSENLTVDRE

-325 ASIRFHNKSTTD
+325 ASIRFHNNSTTD

-351 RQDQQIIL
+351 RQEQQIIL

-374 KAKTDAF
+374 KEKTDAF
-381 VEILKKYFLGGNFK
+381 VGILKKYFLGGNFK

-406 GTKTKLN
+406 GTKTKLD

-430 DFDNENYTI
+430 DYDNENYTV
-439 NAITIQDISLDE
+439 NAITIQDISLDK

-463 QRIQRTEY
+463 QLIQRTEY
-471 TTTSIKTIQEEYY
+471 TTAVIKTIQEEYY
-484 QSTSRT
+484 LSTSRT

-515 FIYNDGSEVTTD
+515 FIYNDGTEVTTD

-535 GDNLESVDVE
+535 GDNIESVDVE
-545 YAQNKSRTTAPT
+545 YAQNQSRTTAPT
-557 TGWQTTAPTAKD
+557 TGWQTTVPTSKD

-599 NTGAKGEQGVKGE
+599 DKGEPGVGVSSITNYYLATNDTSVTTTTTGWTTTIQTVSSSKKYLWNYEKITYTDNTEKSTMPVIIGNYSANGTNGKD
-612 QGAKGDKGDTGAKGD
+612 GADGIGIKSIAEKYAVSTSNTTAPTAWKDTPPQMTATNKYLWNYEIITYSNDTTEETAKRVIGAYGDI
-627 KGATGEQGVRGSLEF
+627 GATGDQGVRGSLEF
-642 SGTEINSISDI
+642 SGTEINAISDI

-672 PILVGDTYINVTTQD
+672 PILVGDTYINITTQD

-698 TAKWKYQGRRC
+698 TAKWKHQGRRC
-709 SDKDDSNK
+709 SDKDDSNR

-724 TDNGTIPITATKSV
+724 TDNGTIKGTLTKSV

-748 DDLLKITNTNGFA
+748 DDLLKITNSNAT
-761 ASTYTPYNKRTKI
+761 ASSFYTPYNKRTKI

-794 DLIGIERW
+794 DFIGIALYE
-802 QTENSYCLSLSGS
+802 TENSFCLSLSGS
-815 PIDSAYFTSA
+815 TINSAYFTNS
-825 NNFGTLG
+825 NNFGTLR
-832 RWYMIVGYIV
+832 RWYMVVGYVV

-847 TAPTDSGVYDMVT
+847 TAPDDSGVYDMVT
-860 KQKVREVTNY
+860 KQKIRSVTNF
-870 QWKPNITHCT
+870 QWKPNINYIT
-880 NSGCLIRYTGSS
+880 NSGCLIKYTPYA

-930 TWKASTI
+930 TWTASTV
-937 YNTGDIVYLN
+937 YNTGDIVYFD

-965 TNWNLVASK
+965 TNWNLIASK
-974 GADGKNAVSMTSAT
+974 GADGKNAITMTSAT
-988 TPNGEYN
+988 TPVGEYN

-1012 WMLTSGMLPTDP
+1012 WVLTSGILPTDP
-1024 VLHYSFDDMP
+1024 VLHYSFDELP
-1034 DLPEGTNIFTGVLTG
+1034 DIPNGTNNFTGVIGGVSYT
-1049 HTFSKEDI
+1049 KEDI
-1057 KGGYRFTLNGTD
+1057 KGGYRFTLNGRD
-1069 PYVQFRTVREAF
+1069 LNIHFRTNIGAVE
-1081 DSLALCYR
+1081 SLSLCYR

-1097 GVYIAESYIFY
+1097 GAYSNEAYVFY
-1108 TDGSFFSI
+1108 TDNSYSNI
-1116 KNYIPT
+1116 SNYIPV
-1122 PTKAENIVKTIIPCD
+1122 PTESENIVRTAIPCD
-1137 RTKKIDFVRLDMFAG
+1137 KTKTVASIRLDMFG
-1152 EGHSAVIDVTDIYI
+1152 REGHSAVIEVTDMYI

-1176 DNTGNNYNATDVKG
+1176 DNSGNNYNATDVKG
-1190 LVTKGVSGNSLRS
+1190 LVTKGVSGKCFNFNGVNSSFVTQAPSLGGEIS
-1203 FSAIDTGFTTKTLP
+1203 FSFWIKLQNKGYTGTICQSRLVVAEGFSIFYINNYFRFDYGGSQTHFNKFVPEVERLYHIVMTQSATDKTLFVDGVKIQQIASS
-1217 LSANWSYSMWVN
+1217 LADAEYSQYMWFGLSGNSANKPT
-1229 LESSRLLSKANEYG
+1229 LSG
-1243 DYNAT
+1243 NA
-1248 YSGMATMLFGVNNT
+1248 L
-1262 YNSYGIEILCD
+1262 
-1273 NMFSGTKTVAVK
+1273 
-1285 VFERNRNSSE
+1285 
-1295 QKSYVISSK
+1295 Q
-1304 IVDKGFVNITVSR
+1304 
-1317 DDSNTKIYCDGL
+1317 
-1329 FVGSFSKIKTDLEI
+1329 GSL
-1343 DKVIGINVAGFQRS
+1343 
-1357 YYRTRPTDFVI
+1357 

-1415 KPAVPFKNDTYLNTT
+1415 KPAVSFKNDTYLNTT
-1430 TGYLY
+1430 DGYLY

-1446 DVTDSRYNQA
+1446 DVSDSRYNQA
-1456 VNDMVA
+1456 INDMVA
-1462 FAENNPTL
+1462 FAENNPDL
-1470 PFLTARNAW
+1470 PFITARNAW

-1488 LANKIATQELKIR
+1488 LANKIATQKLIIR
-1501 DGGSIHS
+1501 DKGVIKSE
-1508 DNYNGTIQD
+1508 NYNGTINEN
-1517 GVITESGTEGWAIDS
+1517 GNITAYGSAGWAID
-1532 TGTAEFNNGVIKT
+1532 
-1545 PELNF
+1545 
-1550 YGVSGV
+1550 
-1556 QNNKIE
+1556 NKG
-1562 DAFFLKSLFSDFG
+1562 KSDF
-1575 GGVYD
+1575 
-1580 NHIFRSNGVNT
+1580 
-1591 DLLFISS
+1591 
-1598 YIGTSYEMSFSGTL
+1598 
-1612 SVYLAKY
+1612 
-1619 ENIFIGVSCKSV
+1619 
-1631 TFKIVKTKVI
+1631 
-1641 RNKKSA
+1641 
-1647 FPSYTH
+1647 
-1653 EVMATQAFTENYSNN
+1653 
-1668 WVCGVSNKIIN
+1668 IN
-1679 INVDEGDLITCY
+1679 INATGGNFDNVSVSGFIGAKGLEFILEPGEIEQFFLSHSVIGGVGGEFGQYIVIPFKGKLKYRMEMQDHSAAGIGNTVYNFYLNGNIYKRFEYPKSIEWHIFEGEINLNFGDELKCIMENAGGRVSSAFFY
-1691 IEGLY
+1691 IR
-1696 SGPLFEAATMY
+1696 FY
-1707 ANSITGDGM
+1707 ANS
-1716 FTHESAMF
+1716 ENYF
-1724 LGKTNTLVKKLLL
+1724 LNLINKSQIKKID
-1737 PSESV
+1737 E
-1742 FNSAIIATKAS
+1742 
-1753 DINNIQGVGNFA
+1753 
-1765 KYVLIGNVLIQ
+1765 
-1776 WGQTLSYTVPPGRRF
+1776 
-1791 EEIINLPIA
+1791 
-1800 YISSGDVLGSG
+1800 
-1811 ATGLSGYN
+1811 
-1819 VIMSSSA
+1819 
-1826 KAVDGGVEYNESW
+1826 
-1839 ASRTNSSFKIRA
+1839 
-1851 YNRFENTTIEKWSLR
+1851 
-1866 WLTIGYIN
+1866 

>member
-6 LEANGKYYYYDP
+6 LEANSKYYYYDP

-62 AKLIDDNKI
+62 AKLVDDDKI

-114 AMINKSLTEIIVA
+114 AMINKSLTEIIVE

-133 IICSRTTFPVDDP
+133 IICNRTNFPVEDDP

-154 VEKEF
+154 AEKEF

-187 AQPQSTTFHDDL
+187 TQPQSTTFNDDL

-238 AENKILPIV
+238 SENKILPIV

-297 LIYTTNHELVQD
+297 LIYTTNHELVPD
-309 FSSNLTVDRK
+309 FSDNLTIDRK

-325 ASIRFHNKSTTD
+325 ASIRFHNASTTD

-351 RQDQQIIL
+351 RQEQQIIL

-381 VEILKKYFLGGNFK
+381 VETLKKYFLGGNFK

-406 GTKTKLN
+406 GTKIKLN
-413 TGLSGIT
+413 TGLSGIS

-471 TTTSIKTIQEEYY
+471 TTTAIKIIQEEYY

-515 FIYNDGSEVTTD
+515 FIYNDGTEVTTA

-545 YAQNKSRTTAPT
+545 YAQNQSRTTAPT
-557 TGWQTTAPTAKD
+557 TGWQTTAPTSKD

-574 SRTKIKLKDKD
+574 SRTKIKLKNEE

-599 NTGAKGEQGVKGE
+599 EQGV
-612 QGAKGDKGDTGAKGD
+612 KGD
-627 KGATGEQGVRGSLEF
+627 KGATGEQGLRGSLEF
-642 SGTEINSISDI
+642 SGTEINAISDI

-687 VWICSTAGTPT
+687 VWICSTSGTPT

-709 SDKDDSNK
+709 SDKDDSNR

-724 TDNGTIPITATKSV
+724 TDNGTMQISLTKSV

-748 DDLLKITNTNGFA
+748 DDLLKITNTNA
-761 ASTYTPYNKRTKI
+761 TSDSNYIPYYRRTKI
-774 DPKKTYRHVT
+774 DSKKTYRHVT
-784 YIKQEDANYT
+784 YIKQEDANYI
-794 DLIGIERW
+794 DYIGIARW
-802 QTENSYCLSLSGS
+802 EVENSFCLSLSGS
-815 PIDSAYFTSA
+815 PINTVYFTISS
-825 NNFGTLG
+825 NFGTLG
-832 RWYMIVGYIV
+832 RWYMVVGYIV

-847 TAPTDSGVYDMVT
+847 TAPADSGIYDMVT
-860 KQKVREVTNY
+860 KQKVGDVNNY
-870 QWKPNITHCT
+870 QWKPNVTYC
-880 NSGCLIRYTGSS
+880 NNNGCLIRYSAGA

-930 TWKASTI
+930 TWAASTV

-947 GNSYICTTN
+947 GNSYICTAN

-974 GADGKNAVSMTSAT
+974 GADGKDGADGKNAITMTSAT

-995 GQIGIW
+995 GQVGIW
-1001 QGQVYSWNGTS
+1001 QGQMYQWNGTS
-1012 WMLTSGMLPTDP
+1012 WVLTSGILPTDP
-1024 VLHYSFDDMP
+1024 VLHYSFDDLP
-1034 DLPEGTNIFTGVLTG
+1034 DLPDRESIFALKNGKTYDIINNWAINGTILKENVNGNIRITSQVVNSGVYFQATSATVNDVVKIKIKTISGTIRIFGIEGYNTISYYESGEYVFPFDDSHKTFICYGNEGTVFEIEQL
-1049 HTFSKEDI
+1049 
-1057 KGGYRFTLNGTD
+1057 
-1069 PYVQFRTVREAF
+1069 
-1081 DSLALCYR
+1081 
-1089 QKAISKTG
+1089 
-1097 GVYIAESYIFY
+1097 
-1108 TDGSFFSI
+1108 
-1116 KNYIPT
+1116 
-1122 PTKAENIVKTIIPCD
+1122 
-1137 RTKKIDFVRLDMFAG
+1137 
-1152 EGHSAVIDVTDIYI
+1152 YI

-1176 DNTGNNYNATDVKG
+1176 DNSGNNHNATDVKG
-1190 LVTKGVSGNSLRS
+1190 FITKGVSGKGYRKAAETDKIAINFTLAGD
-1203 FSAIDTGFTTKTLP
+1203 FS
-1217 LSANWSYSMWVN
+1217 WSYWCRDYNSDVSRTLYICN
-1229 LESSRLLSKANEYG
+1229 GEELENNYG
-1243 DYNAT
+1243 DRLT
-1248 YSGMATMLFGVNNT
+1248 YVQGNSGRIAVG
-1262 YNSYGIEILCD
+1262 GITPNGET
-1273 NMFSGTKTVAVK
+1273 FK
-1285 VFERNRNSSE
+1285 V
-1295 QKSYVISSK
+1295 SSK
-1304 IVDKGFVNITVSR
+1304 QIYSFGDKAWHLYTTVRNNKTYKIYKDGIFQEEIIVDEISDIKYLTVGNRHTPWNGMTSQLG
-1317 DDSNTKIYCDGL
+1317 YEL
-1329 FVGSFSKIKTDLEI
+1329 
-1343 DKVIGINVAGFQRS
+1343 
-1357 YYRTRPTDFVI
+1357 
-1368 DDFQIFDRPLSDQ
+1368 DDFQIFDRALSDQ

-1391 NTPKQYTMADY
+1391 NTPKQYTIADY

-1415 KPAVPFKNDTYLNTT
+1415 KPAVPFKNDTYLDTT

-1456 VNDMVA
+1456 VNDMVS

-1470 PFLTARNAW
+1470 PFLTARDVW
-1479 IERLAVDGL
+1479 IKRLAVDGL
-1488 LANKIATQELKIR
+1488 LANEIATQELKIR
-1501 DGGSIHS
+1501 DGGIIHS

-1517 GVITESGTEGWAIDS
+1517 GVITEPGTEGWAIDS
-1532 TGTAEFNNGVIKT
+1532 DGTAEFNNGVIKT

-1550 YGVSGV
+1550 YGVSGI

-1580 NHIFRSNGVNT
+1580 NHIFRSNGVNA
-1591 DLLFISS
+1591 DLLYISS

-1612 SVYLAKY
+1612 SIYLAKY
-1619 ENIFIGVSCKSV
+1619 ENIFIGISCKSV

-1641 RNKKSA
+1641 RNKNSA
-1647 FPSYTH
+1647 FPSFTH

-1668 WVCGVSNKIIN
+1668 WVCGVNNKIIN
-1679 INVDEGDLITCY
+1679 IAVNEGDLITCY

-1696 SGPLFEAATMY
+1696 SGVSFEAATMY
-1707 ANSITGDGM
+1707 ANSVSGDGL

-1737 PSESV
+1737 PSEAV
-1742 FNSAIIATKAS
+1742 FNMAITATKAS
-1753 DINNIQGVGNFA
+1753 GVNNVQGVGNFA

-1776 WGQTLSYTVPPGRRF
+1776 WGQTLSYTVPPGQRF

-1800 YISSGDVLGSG
+1800 YVSSGDVLGSG

-1826 KAVDGGVEYNESW
+1826 QNVDGGFEYNESW

-1851 YNRFENTTIEKWSLR
+1851 YNRNTSTTIEKWSLR